1 MAIDSLSVSIFS
13 LCFREFSLFIPSS
26 RAAHPLTPSSRAAQ
40 QRGDP
45 VPLPLS
51 LSGLLHTFGVRNDG
65 SGGITGL
72 LPALLRS
79 QSQ

>member
-1 MAIDSLSVSIFS
+1 MAIESLSVSIFS
-13 LCFREFSLFIPSS
+13 LCFREFSLFI
-26 RAAHPLTPSSRAAQ
+26 PSSRAAQ